1 MGGKEDPF
9 RQYKGLLSA
18 EPMEVAPYQ
27 KHAGGQ
33 KVYDVDEMKS
43 LMDVLRRV
51 GIYDLATPPEVMR
64 PPINYVL
71 PEPSKLYGTE
81 GITF

>member
-9 RQYKGLLSA
+9 KQYKGLLSA
-18 EPMEVAPYQ
+18 EPMEVEPYR

-51 GIYDLATPPEVMR
+51 GVFELATPPEVMR